1 MSADTLLARCTVVLS
16 NPKAKTQRLQVRVLA
31 GETKDDMELFEQYG
45 ITSVPLQGAGGLALF
60 FGGDRSHGVVIMPG
74 DKRYRPTDLEPGE
87 LAIYTHEGAKIV
99 MRNGKVIEVEC
110 DEYRVKTKRYS
121 VQAEETI
128 SLKSAAFALDAESAT
143 SSTAIEAPDVI
154 LGGESMV
161 DHHHKEHDGPNT
173 GGPLNG

>member
-16 NPKAKTQRLQVRVLA
+16 NPKSKTQRLQVRVLA

-45 ITSVPLQGAGGLALF
+45 ITSVPLNGAGGLALF

-99 MRNGKVIEVEC
+99 MRKGKIIEVEC
-110 DEYRVKTKRYS
+110 DEYRVKTKVYS
-121 VQAEETI
+121 VEAEQTI
-128 SLKSAAFALDAESAT
+128 SLKSSAFDLAADTAKSSAALQ
-143 SSTAIEAPDVI
+143 APDVV
-154 LGGESMV
+154 LGGKSMV
-161 DHHHKEHDGPNT
+161 SHRHNEHDGPQT
-173 GGPLNG
+173 GGPING